1 MIPLVARG
9 IASLAGRLIARNP
22 GLGKKIF
29 SLLRKKPAEGITV
42 FRGELAKTMPKH
54 EAAKALYGP
63 DSVFAWKNPILRK
76 QAIGRWFTDEPKYA
90 RGFSGRGVY
99 SLLPSN
105 WKNILQ
111 WGGGYEKGIVK
122 RILLSEKEAKLAR
135 KMVSK
140 IHGHKMPESL
150 YMVPKKA
157 LKRAKKDE
165 LQTFIANFKKMIGMH
180 RMKHGG
186 LAQILNV

>member
-9 IASLAGRLIARNP
+9 IASLAGRMIARNP
-22 GLGKKIF
+22 RLGKNIF
-29 SLLRKKPAEGITV
+29 DLLRKKPTGITV
-42 FRGELAKTMPKH
+42 FRGELAKTMPKA

-63 DSVFAWKNPILRK
+63 GSVFPWKNPILRK

-122 RILLSEKEAKLAR
+122 RILLSKKEAKLAR

-157 LKRAKKDE
+157 LKRAETDQ
-165 LQTFIANFKKMIGMH
+165 LRTFIANFYRMIG
-180 RMKHGG
+180 KKKGG

>member
-22 GLGKKIF
+22 RLGKKIF
-29 SLLRKKPAEGITV
+29 DLLKRPSGITV
-42 FRGELAKTMPKH
+42 FRGQPARPMPRIDVEKMYTAKDK
-54 EAAKALYGP
+54 
-63 DSVFAWKNPILRK
+63 VFPWSSPNLRS

-90 RGFSGRGVY
+90 TNFAGR
-99 SLLPSN
+99 SRFLSMF
-105 WKNILQ
+105 KNPKDVFG
-111 WGGGYEKGIVK
+111 WGGGYEKGLVK

-157 LKRAKKDE
+157 LKRAETDKLK
-165 LQTFIANFKKMIGMH
+165 TFIANFYRMIG
-180 RMKHGG
+180 KKKGG

>member
-1 MIPLVARG
+1 MLPLVARG
-9 IASLAGRLIARNP
+9 IASLGGRLITRNP
-22 GLGKKIF
+22 RLGKKIF
-29 SLLRKKPAEGITV
+29 DLLRKKPTEGITV

-63 DSVFAWKNPILRK
+63 GGVFPWKNPELRK
-76 QAIGRWFTDEPKYA
+76 QAIGRWFTDKPQYA

-111 WGGGYEKGIVK
+111 WGGGYEKGIIK
-122 RILLSEKEAKLAR
+122 KIILSEKEAKLAR

-140 IHGHKMPESL
+140 IHGHKMPESM

-157 LKRAKKDE
+157 LKRAETDQ
-165 LQTFIANFKKMIGMH
+165 LQTFIANLYKMIG
-180 RMKHGG
+180 KYKSGG

>member
-22 GLGKKIF
+22 RLGKKIF
-29 SLLRKKPAEGITV
+29 DLLKRPKGITV
-42 FRGELAKTMPKH
+42 FRGQPARPMPKF
-54 EAAKALYGP
+54 EVEKMYTPGG
-63 DSVFAWKNPILRK
+63 VFPWKNPELRK

-90 RGFSGRGVY
+90 RGFGGRGVY

-122 RILLSEKEAKLAR
+122 RILLSKKEAKLAR

-157 LKRAKKDE
+157 LKRAEKDK
-165 LQTFIANFKKMIGMH
+165 LQTFIANFKKMIGM
-180 RMKHGG
+180 KKGG

>member
-1 MIPLVARG
+1 MIPIVARG

-22 GLGKKIF
+22 RLGKNIF
-29 SLLRKKPAEGITV
+29 DLLKKPKGITV

-111 WGGGYEKGIVK
+111 WGGGYEKGIIK
-122 RILLSEKEAKLAR
+122 KIILSEKEAKLAR

-140 IHGHKMPESL
+140 IHGHKMPESM

-157 LKRAKKDE
+157 LKRAEKDE
-165 LQTFIANFKKMIGMH
+165 LQTFIANLYKMIG
-180 RMKHGG
+180 KYKSGG

>member
-9 IASLAGRLIARNP
+9 IMSLAGRLIARNP
-22 GLGKKIF
+22 RLGKKIF
-29 SLLRKKPAEGITV
+29 DLLKRPKGITV
-42 FRGELAKTMPKH
+42 FRGELAQTMPKA
-54 EAAKALYGP
+54 EAAKALYGAGG
-63 DSVFAWKNPILRK
+63 VFPWKNPELRK

-90 RGFSGRGVY
+90 RSFGGRGTY

-111 WGGGYEKGIVK
+111 FGGGYEKGIIK
-122 RILLSEKEAKLAR
+122 KIILSQKEAKLAR

-140 IHGHKMPESL
+140 IHGHKMPESM

-157 LKRAKKDE
+157 LKRAEIDQ
-165 LQTFIANFKKMIGMH
+165 LQTFIANFKKMIGMR
-180 RMKHGG
+180 RMKKGG